1 MMGHNHLHGH
11 SHNHSSDESSKNI
24 IFAFF
29 LNLVFAII
37 ELIGGLLTNSVAI
50 LSDSVH
56 DFGDSISLLIAWMF
70 QKKSKKGRDA
80 KYSYGYKRF
89 SLLGSVF
96 LSGVLFVGSI
106 FIFVEAVQRLFS
118 PQEVNAQGML
128 WLAILGIIV
137 NGGAALRVKRGNTL
151 NERAVYIHIIED
163 VLGWVGVLVV
173 SIVMLFINFP
183 ILDPILSIAIT
194 IWVLYNVF
202 NNLRDTF
209 KVLLQAVP
217 EDVDVEKLKKDLGE
231 IENLISIHD
240 FHLWTQDGLSHVM
253 TLHAVADKDELVIKE
268 KIRMI
273 AQNHEISH
281 VTVEFEPSNISC
293 EYIECKD

>member
-1 MMGHNHLHGH
+1 M
-11 SHNHSSDESSKNI
+11 DKSSKNI
-24 IFAFF
+24 IIAFF
-29 LNLVFAII
+29 LNLIFAII

-70 QKKSKKGRDA
+70 QKKSNQGRDN

-89 SLLGSVF
+89 SLLGSIF
-96 LSGVLFVGSI
+96 LSGILFVGSLFI
-106 FIFVEAVQRLFS
+106 FIEAIKRLFD
-118 PQEVNAQGML
+118 PQEVHAQGMF
-128 WLAILGIIV
+128 WLAILGIVV
-137 NGGAALRVKRGNTL
+137 NGAAALRVKKGKSL

-163 VLGWVGVLVV
+163 VLGWAGVLVV
-173 SIVMLFINFP
+173 SIVMIFVNLP
-183 ILDPILSIAIT
+183 ILDPILSVAIT
-194 IWVLYNVF
+194 IWVLYNVY

-217 EDVDVEKLKKDLGE
+217 EGVDIENLKKEILE

-253 TLHAVADKDELVIKE
+253 TLHAIADKDELVIKE
-268 KIRMI
+268 KIREI
-273 AQNHEISH
+273 SKNHGISH
-281 VTVEFEPSNISC
+281 VTLEFESSNNSC

>member
-1 MMGHNHLHGH
+1 MGHNHSHEH
-11 SHNHSSDESSKNI
+11 SLNHSGDESSKNI

-29 LNLVFAII
+29 LNLIFAIV

-56 DFGDSISLLIAWMF
+56 DFGDSISLLVAWMF
-70 QKKSKKGRDA
+70 QKKSKKGVDA

-106 FIFVEAVQRLFS
+106 FIFIEALQRLFS

-137 NGGAALRVKRGNTL
+137 NGVAALRVKKGNTF
-151 NERAVYIHIIED
+151 NERAVYIHILED
-163 VLGWVGVLVV
+163 VLGWIGVLVV
-173 SIVMLFINFP
+173 SIVMLFVNLP

-194 IWVLYNVF
+194 IWVLYNVY

-217 EDVDVEKLKKDLGE
+217 EDVDTQKLKEEINK
-231 IENLISIHD
+231 IENIHSIHD

-253 TLHAVADKDELVIKE
+253 TLHVVVDKDELIVKE
-268 KIRMI
+268 KIRQI
-273 AQNHEISH
+273 AQSHNISH
-281 VTVEFEPSNISC
+281 VTIEFETSNFNC
-293 EYIECKD
+293 EYVDCKE

>member
-1 MMGHNHLHGH
+1 MGHKHSHGH
-11 SHNHSSDESSKNI
+11 SHDNSSDKSSKNI
-24 IFAFF
+24 IIVFF

-50 LSDSVH
+50 LSDAVH
-56 DFGDSISLLIAWMF
+56 DFGDSISLLIAWML
-70 QKKSKKGRDA
+70 QKKSNQGRDS

-106 FIFVEAVQRLFS
+106 FIFIEAFKRLFD
-118 PQEVNAQGML
+118 PQEVHVQGML
-128 WLAILGIIV
+128 WLAILGIVV
-137 NGGAALRVKRGNTL
+137 NGAAALRIKKGNTL

-163 VLGWVGVLVV
+163 VMGWVGVLVV
-173 SIVMLFINFP
+173 SIVMLFVNLP
-183 ILDPILSIAIT
+183 ILDPLLSIAIT
-194 IWVLYNVF
+194 IWVLYNVYK
-202 NNLRDTF
+202 NLRDTF

-217 EDVDVEKLKKDLGE
+217 DDVDVEKLKNDIRE

-253 TLHAVADKDELVIKE
+253 TLHAVADRDELIIKE
-268 KIRMI
+268 KIRFI
-273 AQNHEISH
+273 AQNHDIAH
-281 VTVEFEPSNISC
+281 VTVEFEPSNILC
-293 EYIECKD
+293 EYIGCKD